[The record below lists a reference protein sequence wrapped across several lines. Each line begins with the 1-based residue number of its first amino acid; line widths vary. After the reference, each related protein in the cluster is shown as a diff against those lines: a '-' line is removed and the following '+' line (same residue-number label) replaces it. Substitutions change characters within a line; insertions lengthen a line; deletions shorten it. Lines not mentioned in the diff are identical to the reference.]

1 MVGPTKCRV
10 MKRRVM
16 ISESYVWTTPTSRP
30 LSPMTIPNFLTLSR
44 CFLELTRESYIWRNS
59 LSPTIMKMLES
70 YHFFIT
76 LRFHDSGDQ
85 ESYVSFWKI
94 LLILVIISIF
104 CSVGLHF
111 TLTWVSG
118 FIFQSHRLVAFRP
131 QQMLY
136 YLNFIWSVNFIT
148 RQ

>member
-1 MVGPTKCRV
+1 
-10 MKRRVM
+10 
-16 ISESYVWTTPTSRP
+16 
-30 LSPMTIPNFLTLSR
+30 
-44 CFLELTRESYIWRNS
+44 
-59 LSPTIMKMLES
+59 MLES

-104 CSVGLHF
+104 FCSVGLHI

-118 FIFQSHRLVAFRP
+118 FILQIKPVTN
-131 QQMLY
+131 
-136 YLNFIWSVNFIT
+136 LNLIADNKCYIMWISFNWFVNFLQSIWFQVT
-148 RQ
+148 FHCNVPNFVAKFKSSFQNSQASL

>member
-1 MVGPTKCRV
+1 
-10 MKRRVM
+10 
-16 ISESYVWTTPTSRP
+16 
-30 LSPMTIPNFLTLSR
+30 
-44 CFLELTRESYIWRNS
+44 
-59 LSPTIMKMLES
+59 MLES

-76 LRFHDSGDQ
+76 LRFYDSGDQ

-104 CSVGLHF
+104 CSGGLHF

-118 FIFQSHRLVAFRP
+118 FILQIKPATNLNLIAFRL

-136 YLNFIWSVNFIT
+136 YVNFIWLICEFHK
-148 RQ
+148 